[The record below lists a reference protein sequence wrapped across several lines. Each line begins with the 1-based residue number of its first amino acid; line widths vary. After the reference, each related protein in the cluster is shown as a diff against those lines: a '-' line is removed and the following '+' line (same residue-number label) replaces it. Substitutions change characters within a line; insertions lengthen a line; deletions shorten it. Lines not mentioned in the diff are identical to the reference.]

1 MRQTLKRSDRLRGRR
16 EFARVTRGGRP
27 LTEGGLRVH
36 VLANSAGRRRLGVMV
51 SRRHG
56 PAARRNRIKRLCR
69 EAFRTCRDRLP
80 DGYDYVLVPPGG
92 AELSVEAIR
101 RSLCRLGRQLA
112 GGPRP

>member
-1 MRQTLKRSDRLRGRR
+1 
-16 EFARVTRGGRP
+16 VTRGGRP